1 MSLIQIN
8 KSCFSTTFDISPS
21 FILSTTRSVTPLEN
35 IKLIQDTFALVKQ
48 QCLDRPPKPTP
59 NQDHLLESSEE
70 QLDRIVARFRLEQE
84 NELEHQIFLNRF
96 LREFQAHKRLIKME
110 EVKESYR
117 IVEKAI
123 AALLAEIRSNPNHV
137 NFLNFRPDAYQRKAE
152 WLLSELKKNRA
163 NGAEEESQYLAFV
176 QLYGDY
182 KEELVKARKLVN
194 TPAPET
200 DPGTVTPK
208 KVEKVPAKN
217 SKLPPLLDELE
228 NGINPLHPHT
238 ARSSAKK
245 AKPTVSPALE
255 STGNVLLD
263 AHIAKKAANELK
275 NIVPLDISD
284 TSTVESTDSSF
295 TTKPFEL
302 TDLFPENLKEK
313 LSIALKKT
321 PKGTSTPIPAKNTA
335 KSTPKAKLP
344 VIEDSEDELMDN
356 GKPSQSRNTSAN
368 KTNVSTRSNR
378 PELHPRLDN
387 PEPRARKGGRPTN
400 QLTPIVSLP
409 KEGSR
414 GSSPSICGDYP
425 RTPVG
430 RGRSPG
436 RGTHQDLGKETRE
449 DIPHLPNDHV
459 QERQEG
465 PSRSSSRKPEDTPQ
479 THRQPS
485 GTSLREGMESLGR
498 KEEGIPSSAQEQEQ
512 EASSNPIIERPVQ
525 SPVQETPRAQRRP
538 QGSQE
543 MEATRSSDDDT
554 RTHASPHVVNHVPQ
568 SFLKQVIKSLSTINR
583 NISTVESNHAIHVNT
598 LLNKLEKLNEESN
611 NVLLDSIQEMSKTVV
626 GPVPVEMGPME
637 KKFGALS

>member
-1 MSLIQIN
+1 MKQTVSLSI
-8 KSCFSTTFDISPS
+8 SFSQTFLLLSLTDTS
-21 FILSTTRSVTPLEN
+21 LSTRTVTPLEN

-48 QCLDRPPKPTP
+48 QRLDRPPKPTP
-59 NQDHLLESSEE
+59 NQDYLLVSSE
-70 QLDRIVARFRLEQE
+70 DRLNKIVARFQLEQE
-84 NELEHQIFLNRF
+84 NKLEHRIFLNHF
-96 LREFQAHKRLIKME
+96 LREFRAHKKAIKME

-123 AALLAEIRSNPNHV
+123 ATLLAKIRSNPNHV

-163 NGAEEESQYLAFV
+163 NGAKEESQYLAFV

-200 DPGTVTPK
+200 DPGTVTPEK
-208 KVEKVPAKN
+208 IEKVPAKN
-217 SKLPPLLDELE
+217 
-228 NGINPLHPHT
+228 T
-238 ARSSAKK
+238 RSSAKK
-245 AKPTVSPALE
+245 TKPTVSPTLE
-255 STGNVLLD
+255 STGHVLLD
-263 AHIAKKAANELK
+263 THIAKKAANELT

-284 TSTVESTDSSF
+284 TSTVKSTDSSF

-302 TDLFPENLKEK
+302 TDLFPESLKEK
-313 LSIALKKT
+313 ISVAL
-321 PKGTSTPIPAKNTA
+321 N
-335 KSTPKAKLP
+335 STPKAVATKATPKSKLP
-344 VIEDSEDELMDN
+344 VIEDSDDKLMDN
-356 GKPSQSRNTSAN
+356 DPSSI
-368 KTNVSTRSNR
+368 
-378 PELHPRLDN
+378 

-400 QLTPIVSLP
+400 QLTPIVGLP
-409 KEGSR
+409 EKGSR
-414 GSSPSICGDYP
+414 ESSPSICGDYP

-436 RGTHQDLGKETRE
+436 RGTHQDLGKEARE

-465 PSRSSSRKPEDTPQ
+465 PSRSGSRKPEDTPQ

-485 GTSLREGMESLGR
+485 STSLRERMESLGR
-498 KEEGIPSSAQEQEQ
+498 KEEGISSSAQEQKQ
-512 EASSNPIIERPVQ
+512 EASSNPIIERSVQ
-525 SPVQETPRAQRRP
+525 SPFQETPRTQRRP
-538 QGSQE
+538 QRSRE

-554 RTHASPHVVNHVPQ
+554 QTHASPHVVNHVPQ
-568 SFLKQVIKSLSTINR
+568 SFLEQVIKSLSTINR

-637 KKFGALS
+637 KKFVYYLNSEIKN